1 MAAAVP
7 IILAAATVATTAV
20 SIDNSNKVRE
30 SADDERRR
38 ALAESKKQ
46 KAEAQAKLDQEK
58 IDQEAIT
65 TRTDREQGNAAQ
77 VYYARKKA
85 NANKSS
91 STLLTGNNLGEA
103 NTQGTAT
110 KTLLGA

>member
-65 TRTDREQGNAAQ
+65 TRTDREQGNAARCLRETIWVRRIRRALQ
-77 VYYARKKA
+77 PKHF
-85 NANKSS
+85 
-91 STLLTGNNLGEA
+91 
-103 NTQGTAT
+103 
-110 KTLLGA
+110 